1 MSIKL
6 AFSFDGCGI
15 NDATD
20 PYRPRIATLTRRAD
34 VAAQDYGWGAFKV
47 HGELMAQAPAMLAAL
62 RECVKS
68 LEYAA
73 MVLDPPAVSTFRE
86 SITTARALLAPFE
99 RVET

>member
-1 MSIKL
+1 MQ
-6 AFSFDGCGI
+6 AFDVYLRGRLIDTARAQSH
-15 NDATD
+15 A
-20 PYRPRIATLTRRAD
+20 YRPHA
-34 VAAQDYGWGAFKV
+34 
-47 HGELMAQAPAMLAAL
+47 ELMAAAPALLAAL